1 MRLRDLV
8 RSAYPELAGVAATLP
23 DTVVTAVVQDA
34 ARVRPGAVFVARR
47 GARVDGHRFVADAV
61 TAGAA
66 LVVGARD
73 EPPLGD
79 LRGVPYLRVPDDRGA
94 VARLAAVV
102 HGRPS
107 RRTRVIGVTG
117 TDGKTTTSVLL
128 WWLLSGAA
136 PTALASTAMTRLGT
150 AEPATS
156 GAFTTPEADV
166 VQAFLAE
173 AVDHGMAHVV
183 LESSSHGLA
192 LRRLDEVAYA
202 LAVWTNLSPEHL
214 DFHGDLAAYRDAK
227 AQLVR
232 RAPHAI
238 LNRDDDAYGFFAAE
252 ARASTSYGEHP
263 SADWRLLSV
272 APEGGRLALRVGA
285 PDGAEHVA
293 GLPMVGGY
301 NAWNAV
307 AALAAAAHEGM
318 AVADAA
324 ARLATFPGVPGRM
337 QIVQAEPFAVIVD
350 FAHTAPALAKAL
362 DAATPAGGRR
372 IVVVGAAGERDP
384 DEREPLGAAATS
396 AADLAIFTEE
406 DARSEDPEAIL
417 QQLADGALAAGGQEG
432 VSFERVADRRDAIR
446 EAVRRARPGDVVLL
460 AGKGHEATLE
470 RADGKRPWNEA
481 EEARAALAALP
492 DRPDAARD
500 GSDSGIDTGIDTDA

>member
-8 RSAYPELAGVAATLP
+8 RAAYPELAGVAATLP
-23 DTVVTAVVQDA
+23 DAAVTGVVQEA
-34 ARVRPGAVFVARR
+34 ARVRPGTVFVARR

-61 TAGAA
+61 AAGAA

-73 EPPLGD
+73 DPPLD
-79 LRGVPYLRVPDDRGA
+79 ALRGVPYLRVPDDRSA

-102 HGRPS
+102 HGHPS

-117 TDGKTTTSVLL
+117 TDGKTTTSALL
-128 WWLLSGAA
+128 WWLLSGAS
-136 PTALASTAMTRLGT
+136 PTALASTAMTRMGT
-150 AEPATS
+150 EASTAA

-173 AVDHGMAHVV
+173 ANDHGMAHVV

-238 LNRDDDAYGFFAAE
+238 LNRDDDAYAFFAAE
-252 ARASTSYGEHP
+252 AAASTSYGEHP

-272 APEGGRLALRVGA
+272 RPEGGGLALRVGA
-285 PDGAEHVA
+285 PDGAEREA
-293 GLPMVGGY
+293 RLPMVGDY

-307 AALAAAAHEGM
+307 AALAAAAHEGTDVGA
-318 AVADAA
+318 AVG
-324 ARLATFPGVPGRM
+324 RLATFPGVPGRM
-337 QIVQAEPFAVIVD
+337 QVVQAEPFAVVVD

-362 DAATPAGGRR
+362 AATSPAGGRR

-384 DEREPLGAAATS
+384 GKRAPLGAAAE
-396 AADLAIFTEE
+396 AGADLAIFTEE
-406 DARSEDPEAIL
+406 DARSEDPETIL
-417 QQLADGALAAGGQEG
+417 RQLADGARSAGGREG
-432 VSFERVADRRDAIR
+432 LSFVRIADRRDAIR

-460 AGKGHEATLE
+460 AGKGHETTLE
-470 RADGKRPWNEA
+470 RAGGSQPWNEA
-481 EEARAALAALP
+481 EEARAAI
-492 DRPDAARD
+492 AARSAGGN
-500 GSDSGIDTGIDTDA
+500 GSSRPLR